1 MRSNLATELSDV
13 TLVCEDGKKMEAQ
26 SRLLSLFSPLIRSI
40 VNNSNHLLILPDFPL
55 HAVNEVVNLLKGK
68 AGEEEV
74 VKLTKQQVDLL
85 NCLGVPLPTLDK
97 VVAGK
102 RDVDLL
108 VCELCDKKV
117 VDAEEHIV
125 EHSEEVGELS
135 PSEIASFF
143 HKEGGDVGKVRGG
156 KQVFESR
163 ASSSGKSL
171 QRQENS
177 EVVHTP
183 RSRKRERSAAS
194 ETRGTNVSSK
204 EDIVVPDYVFCK
216 IERNISS
223 SEPPPPKKQR
233 IGRGRRMAKNRNVCY
248 IQAGRRALKKKK
260 MLKIKT
266 EEKPLDEDDFQ
277 MTLDVARTLAGRSST
292 SQLED
297 NSIVEKA
304 PAIETESEPV
314 EKNVEVATRSTG
326 HMTLRPK
333 IRPVRVQVL
342 KYKKSHNPN
351 KTKRSRRTMNN
362 NRNSKQIDSD
372 VDKIASLPKENE
384 ELILR
389 NNLLELENIVED
401 LNFTPQ
407 VVAEE
412 VGEVRE
418 SSEIQEIMQEIE
430 KEKEPEIIQEK
441 AKGRETNEIQQ
452 YTNEQESEEIVIVST
467 KDRETEVVENQDQG
481 RFSPLTLP
489 LEVQLKEIDKEI
501 AGLDDL
507 DHSVVELDDHHVVE
521 LDNNPLAEAD
531 DHLVEEIDLPVED
544 HSVQDLQ
551 NPLVDVD
558 HRVED
563 LEHPVV
569 DLEDEVSGEVA
580 SIQEQLMKDW
590 TDEAEDGE
598 IMLIEHQKEDVE
610 FIQEHQKKDIEV
622 VQEPESE
629 DIEVVQEEMSV
640 DNIEEVLGMSSESV
654 CSELW

>member
-1 MRSNLATELSDV
+1 
-13 TLVCEDGKKMEAQ
+13 
-26 SRLLSLFSPLIRSI
+26 
-40 VNNSNHLLILPDFPL
+40 
-55 HAVNEVVNLLKGK
+55 
-68 AGEEEV
+68 
-74 VKLTKQQVDLL
+74 
-85 NCLGVPLPTLDK
+85 
-97 VVAGK
+97 
-102 RDVDLL
+102 
-108 VCELCDKKV
+108 
-117 VDAEEHIV
+117 
-125 EHSEEVGELS
+125 
-135 PSEIASFF
+135 
-143 HKEGGDVGKVRGG
+143 
-156 KQVFESR
+156 
-163 ASSSGKSL
+163 
-171 QRQENS
+171 
-177 EVVHTP
+177 
-183 RSRKRERSAAS
+183 
-194 ETRGTNVSSK
+194 
-204 EDIVVPDYVFCK
+204 
-216 IERNISS
+216 
-223 SEPPPPKKQR
+223 
-233 IGRGRRMAKNRNVCY
+233 MAKNRNVCY
-248 IQAGRRALKKKK
+248 IQLGRRALKKKK

-266 EEKPLDEDDFQ
+266 EEKSLDEDDFQ

-297 NSIVEKA
+297 NPIVEKA

-314 EKNVEVATRSTG
+314 EKNVEVGTRSTISIVEKALAFAKESEPAEKNVEVETRSTG

-351 KTKRSRRTMNN
+351 KTKRLRRTMNN
-362 NRNSKQIDSD
+362 NRNSKQIASD
-372 VDKIASLPKENE
+372 VGKSLPKESE

-407 VVAEE
+407 VAAEE
-412 VGEVRE
+412 VGEVGE

-430 KEKEPEIIQEK
+430 KEKEPEMIPEK
-441 AKGRETNEIQQ
+441 AKGRETDEIQQ
-452 YTNEQESEEIVIVST
+452 NANDQESEEIEVIT
-467 KDRETEVVENQDQG
+467 NDRETEVVGNQDEG
-481 RFSPLTLP
+481 RFPPLTLP

-507 DHSVVELDDHHVVE
+507 DHPVVELDEHPVVE

-531 DHLVEEIDLPVED
+531 DHLVEELDLPVED

-551 NPLVDVD
+551 HPLVDVG

-610 FIQEHQKKDIEV
+610 IIQEHQKKDIEV
-622 VQEPESE
+622 VQEHQRE
-629 DIEVVQEEMSV
+629 DIEVVQEDMGV
-640 DNIEEVLGMSSESV
+640 DNIEEILGMYSDSV
-654 CSELW
+654 CSDLW